1 MGFWIFMLVMALL
14 LPAFMTAAG
23 AYYRSH
29 SPGKINSFVGY
40 RTARSMKNEQTWAF
54 AHRLFGRIWFRTGL
68 AELPVSALVMLFFLG
83 RGKDAVGF
91 AGTALEMAQLVLVI
105 GSIIPVERALKRNFD
120 DSGIPRPDAP
130 DL

>member
-1 MGFWIFMLVMALL
+1 MLNFDQAPIGGFLKEKLKDYQPAPVTYEYGTVESCQDGIVRVSGLSHAQYGELL
-14 LPAFMTAAG
+14 EFEND
-23 AYYRSH
+23 AY
-29 SPGKINSFVGY
+29 G
-40 RTARSMKNEQTWAF
+40 
-54 AHRLFGRIWFRTGL
+54 
-68 AELPVSALVMLFFLG
+68 MLFFLG